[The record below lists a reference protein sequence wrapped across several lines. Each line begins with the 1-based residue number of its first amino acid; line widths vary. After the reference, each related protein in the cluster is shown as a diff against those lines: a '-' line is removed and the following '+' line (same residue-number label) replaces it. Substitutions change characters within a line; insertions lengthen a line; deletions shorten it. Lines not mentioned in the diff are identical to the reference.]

1 MGDVA
6 VAVAGELHEF
16 LGHRT
21 ADGGHGGGEVAEVV
35 EPEVGASD
43 QVAGLVEAVAGVLL
57 LAAPVEAG
65 CVAVHLPRREG
76 ASVGS
81 GEHEGVR
88 CRTSSRRERTLRFAL
103 AKCLGALS
111 RLGVSVRLV
120 VEFAVPIRLPAS
132 LAPAAGRRADSR
144 PSAQVIRHDLV
155 PLCGASR
162 W

>member
-6 VAVAGELHEF
+6 VAVAGELHES

-21 ADGGHGGGEVAEVV
+21 ADGGHDGGEVAEVV

-43 QVAGLVEAVAGVLL
+43 QVAGLVEAVAGVPL

-103 AKCLGALS
+103 AKCLDAYPGWGCLCDWLWGLQCRS
-111 RLGVSVRLV
+111 GSQ
-120 VEFAVPIRLPAS
+120 PS
-132 LAPAAGRRADSR
+132 LAPAAGCRADSR

-155 PLCGASR
+155 PPCGASR